1 MRRTAILMA
10 AVLAVSLVVCLAGG
24 RALDRA
30 VDEAQ
35 RLRSAAILAEAEGRQ
50 ADAKTLLLAL
60 AEAWKGHRAA
70 LETLASHDA
79 LHEVQAGIAEAC
91 VCLECEEHD
100 DFLRI
105 LTNLDLAL
113 EHIRDEQALRWENL
127 Y

>member
-1 MRRTAILMA
+1 MRRTAIL
-10 AVLAVSLVVCLAGG
+10 LAVVMTASLLVCLAGG
-24 RALDRA
+24 RALNRA

-35 RLRSAAILAEAEGRQ
+35 SLRSAAILAEAEGRLG
-50 ADAKTLLLAL
+50 DAKTLLLAL

-79 LHEVQAGIAEAC
+79 LHEVQAGIAEAR
-91 VCLECEEHD
+91 VCLDCEDHD

-105 LTNLDLAL
+105 LANLDLAL